1 MTRNGMPPQLT
12 RFGGYCQ
19 AVASEIVGERQL
31 GDAGK
36 SVSFDELG
44 AADLHVDAVY
54 QSGRSGNAGDD
65 PFPRLLRVSNMGG
78 FRYRGT
84 LAALEMVVL
93 TSSMA
98 DANWPDELDRETGVF
113 TYYGD
118 NKQPG
123 RALHA
128 TPRNGNELL
137 RRIFAAA
144 HEGDAGRRSVP
155 PIFVF
160 GNTGEWRDVMFL
172 GLAVPGTSEQQ
183 VAEDLV
189 AIWRTANGMRFQNYR
204 ARFTIL
210 NAPLIER
217 SWIEEVIAGNPYSSH
232 APQAWIDW
240 VDKGRYRA
248 LKSTRSIEHRTK
260 VEQLPASA
268 EDLAII
274 REVQQ
279 FFEGR
284 PHDFEK
290 CAAAIARLM
299 LPDIAE
305 LDLTRP
311 SRDGGRDAIGKL
323 RLGHGIASILVDFA
337 LEAKCYAL
345 DNSVGVREMSRLIS
359 RLRHRQFGML
369 VTTSYVDL
377 QAYREIKED
386 EHPIIVIAAA
396 DIVGLLRRHGHG
408 DATAVRSWLE
418 REFSAPRVE
427 H

>member
-1 MTRNGMPPQLT
+1 
-12 RFGGYCQ
+12 
-19 AVASEIVGERQL
+19 VG
-31 GDAGK
+31 DVGK
-36 SVSFDELG
+36 SVSFHELG
-44 AADLHVDAVY
+44 MADLHVDAVY
-54 QSGRSGNAGDD
+54 ESGRSGNAGDD

-78 FRYRGT
+78 FRYRGA

-98 DANWPDELDRETGVF
+98 DANWPDELDRETGIF

-144 HEGDAGRRSVP
+144 HEGESGRRSVP

-189 AIWRTANGMRFQNYR
+189 AIWRTANSMRFQNYR

-210 NAPLIER
+210 NAPVVER
-217 SWIEEVIAGNPYSSH
+217 GWIEQVIAGTPYTPR
-232 APQAWIDW
+232 APEAWMDW
-240 VDKGRYRA
+240 VDKGRYRS
-248 LKSTRSIEHRTK
+248 LKSTRSIEYRTK
-260 VEQLPASA
+260 IEQLPSSA
-268 EDLAII
+268 EDLAMI

-279 FFEGR
+279 YFEGR

-311 SRDGGRDAIGKL
+311 SRDCGRDAIGKL
-323 RLGHGIASILVDFA
+323 RLGYGIASILVVFA

-359 RLRHRQFGML
+359 RLRHRQFGIL
-369 VTTSYVDL
+369 VTTSYLDL

-396 DIVGLLRRHGHG
+396 DIVGLLRRHGHP
-408 DATAVRSWLE
+408 DPTAVRSWLE
-418 REFSAPRVE
+418 REFPTPSAE

>member
-1 MTRNGMPPQLT
+1 M
-12 RFGGYCQ
+12 
-19 AVASEIVGERQL
+19 
-31 GDAGK
+31 GDAGR
-36 SVSFDELG
+36 SISFDALG
-44 AADLHVDAVY
+44 VADLHVDAVY
-54 QSGRSGNAGDD
+54 EGGRSGNAGDD
-65 PFPRLLRVSNMGG
+65 PFPRLLRVSNQGG
-78 FRYRGT
+78 FRYRGS

-93 TSSMA
+93 TSSMS
-98 DANWPDELDRETGVF
+98 DANWPDELDRETGAF

-144 HEGDAGRRSVP
+144 HEGETGRRTVP

-160 GNTGEWRDVMFL
+160 GNTGDWRDVMFL

-217 SWIEEVIAGNPYSSH
+217 TWIEEVIAGTPH
-232 APQAWIDW
+232 THRAPQAWTDW
-240 VDKGRYRA
+240 MERGRYQP
-248 LKSTRSIEHRTK
+248 LKSTRAIEYRTK
-260 VEQLPASA
+260 IEQLPSGA

-274 REVQQ
+274 REVHQ
-279 FFEGR
+279 FFGER

-290 CAAAIARLM
+290 CAAALARLM

-359 RLRHRQFGML
+359 RLRHRQFGIL

-386 EHPIIVIAAA
+386 QHPIIVISAR
-396 DIVGLLRRHGHG
+396 DIAGLLRRHGHA
-408 DATAVRSWLE
+408 DATAVRAWLD
-418 REFSAPRVE
+418 REFSAPTVAP
-427 H
+427 